1 MSRKKDSKREFN
13 QTLSHEEFEAI
24 LGKDYTE
31 LNRNQKNDVAFALF
45 QFTKIFVEN
54 MNEK

>member
-1 MSRKKDSKREFN
+1 MSRKKDSKGEFN
-13 QTLSHEEFEAI
+13 QTLSNEEFEAI

-31 LNRNQKNDVAFALF
+31 LNDNQKNDIALSLF

-54 MNEK
+54 MDEK

>member
-1 MSRKKDSKREFN
+1 MSRKKDSKGEFN

-31 LNRNQKNDVAFALF
+31 LNDNQKNDIALSLF

-54 MNEK
+54 MDEK